1 MNLKE
6 LPQTEQPYEKLWQL
20 GPSALSD
27 AELLAIILRTGGKG
41 KSAITLSQEI
51 LSTDQKN
58 LLNLYEKSAEELT
71 QISGIGR
78 VKAIQL
84 KAISEISKRIAKETY
99 HSGLCFN
106 KPETIADYYMEQ
118 MRHSAR
124 EFVIAAY
131 FDIRN
136 NLISEK
142 IFDSGAVTYSFF
154 PLQEILK
161 KGLLCDCVGIVILHN
176 HPSGNPAPSS
186 DDLRV
191 TKALAEAAELLQMKV
206 LDHIIIGDR
215 IYFSFLEQNLI

>member
-6 LPQTEQPYEKLWQL
+6 LPQTELPYEKLWNL
-20 GPSALSD
+20 GPSALTD
-27 AELLAIILRTGGKG
+27 AELLAIILRTGDRHKT
-41 KSAITLSQEI
+41 AIQLAQEI
-51 LSTDQKN
+51 LSTDQRN

-84 KAISEISKRIAKETY
+84 KAISEISKRIAKANYQTGV
-99 HSGLCFN
+99 SFTN
-106 KPETIADYYMEQ
+106 PEMIADYYMEQ

-131 FDIRN
+131 FDIKN
-136 NLISEK
+136 HLITDK
-142 IFDSGAVTYSFF
+142 IFEPGAITHSFF

-161 KGLLCDCVGIVILHN
+161 KGLLCDSVGIVILHN
-176 HPSGNPAPSS
+176 HPSGNPNPST
-186 DDLRV
+186 DDIRV
-191 TKALAEAAELLQMKV
+191 TKIVSEAVDLLQMKL